1 ISGKSDGELQMK
13 SESRVMLHKIAL
25 MGVIAGVGAPSA
37 FLAPAPLDAAP
48 AQSQVDAAHCARLK
62 GSRLGG
68 VLIEQAERI
77 AQGAPLSTTFFGPVI
92 APRDLCRVQAVA
104 SPVHGSKIRI
114 QVWMPDGWN
123 GKMLGTGGGGLNGG
137 LGNTDKDHA
146 AGVARGYAGVI
157 NDIGH
162 DSSSTTRSWAF
173 H

>member
-1 ISGKSDGELQMK
+1 CWTVTARAPVGLRRNYPPALKQAGRLDRFGSGWEVFEGFGDLAGKSDGELQMK

-77 AQGAPLSTTFFGPVI
+77 AQGAPLS
-92 APRDLCRVQAVA
+92 
-104 SPVHGSKIRI
+104 KI
-114 QVWMPDGWN
+114 
-123 GKMLGTGGGGLNGG
+123 
-137 LGNTDKDHA
+137 
-146 AGVARGYAGVI
+146 
-157 NDIGH
+157 
-162 DSSSTTRSWAF
+162 
-173 H
+173 